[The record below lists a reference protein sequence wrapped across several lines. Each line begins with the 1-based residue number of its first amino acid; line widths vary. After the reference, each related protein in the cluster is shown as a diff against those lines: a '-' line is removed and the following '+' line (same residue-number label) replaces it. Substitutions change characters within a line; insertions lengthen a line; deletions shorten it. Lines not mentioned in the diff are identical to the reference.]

1 MIDLGNF
8 SLTAAWMLSVFGL
21 VAGILGAR
29 KNNAALIRSAANSV
43 HLCAVF
49 AALSLVLLAIAFL
62 THDYR
67 YVYVWQNSNN
77 AMPSWYRVS
86 AIWGGMDGSLLLWAA
101 IMAVFASLVLAR
113 ARGVQRDL
121 MKWVAPVLSGAS
133 GFFLLVTAFLTN
145 PFRTIPAGRVF
156 EDGNGLNPLLQN
168 PSMMIHPPTLYIG
181 FTGFV
186 VPAAFCIAALLS
198 GELSDNWIRV
208 TRRWTLVAWGFL
220 TAGIILGGN
229 WAYIE
234 LGWGGFWAWDPVE
247 NASFLPW
254 LTGTAFLHSVM
265 VQEQKGMLKIWNVC
279 LCVGTYLL
287 TVFGTF
293 LTRSGVVQS
302 VHAFAE
308 TDVGWVFLVYIA
320 VAAVIVL
327 GLLWYRRAELRSE
340 QRLESYLSREA
351 AFLFN
356 NLALLGICFATFWGV
371 MFPIISE
378 AVAGEKAVVG
388 PPFFNQVNVPLFLA
402 LLFLMGVGPL
412 IAWRRSSL
420 KVLRKTF
427 LKPALSGSLL
437 TLLFLWLDPTRVLAA
452 VSFGL
457 SLFAILTVETEF
469 RRAVK
474 NRRALRADE
483 SLPTA
488 MAQVVRRKPRR
499 YGGFLV
505 HLGIAIMAIAITASS
520 AYKIEKDISLT
531 VGESTVV
538 GRYELSLKDVRND
551 RQPNYDAIVL
561 DVAVAEKESG
571 EFLGMM
577 TPERRAYTVNEEVTT
592 EVDLRVTPRE
602 DLYLAMAGLDIAST
616 KNPDG
621 SHQPVDLKK
630 TPVLIK
636 VFINPLQVWLWFGG
650 VVVLFGTCIVIAE
663 GVLRP
668 ELSRARDLAEARVAA

>member
-1 MIDLGNF
+1 MIDVGNF
-8 SLTAAWMLSVFGL
+8 SLVAAWLLAAFGL
-21 VAGILGAR
+21 IGGSIGAK

-43 HLCAVF
+43 HLCAFF
-49 AALSLVLLAIAFL
+49 AMFALFLLAVAFVN
-62 THDYR
+62 HDYN

-77 AMPSWYRVS
+77 AMPAMYLVS

-101 IMAVFASLVLAR
+101 IMCAFSSLVLFR
-113 ARGVQRDL
+113 AKGVQRDL
-121 MKWVAPVLSGAS
+121 MKWVTPVLSGAS
-133 GFFLLVTAFLTN
+133 GFFLFVTAFLTN
-145 PFRTIPAGRVF
+145 PFRTVPVGRIF

-168 PSMMIHPPTLYIG
+168 PSMVIHPPTLYIG

-254 LTGTAFLHSVM
+254 LTGTAYLHSVM

-279 LCVGTYLL
+279 LSVGTYLL

-308 TDVGWVFLVYIA
+308 TDVGWVFLVYIGVGSA
-320 VAAVIVL
+320 LTI
-327 GLLWYRRAELRSE
+327 GLFWYRRVELRPE
-340 QRLESYLSREA
+340 QKLESYLSREA

-378 AVAGEKAVVG
+378 AATGEKAVVG

-412 IAWRRSSL
+412 IAWRRSSI

-427 LKPALSGSLL
+427 LKSFLTGSAL
-437 TLLFLWLDPTRVLAA
+437 TLLFLYLDPTRVLAA

-457 SLFAILTVETEF
+457 SLFAIMTVESEF

-474 NRRALRADE
+474 NRRALCDE
-483 SLPTA
+483 ESIPTA
-488 MAQVVRRKPRR
+488 MVQVVRRKPRR

-505 HLGIAIMAIAITASS
+505 HLGIAIMAVAITASS
-520 AYKIEKDISLT
+520 TYKIEKDISLV
-531 VGESTVV
+531 VGESVEV
-538 GRYELSLKDVRND
+538 GRYGLTLQDVRKD
-551 RQPNYDAIVL
+551 KHANYEAIVAE
-561 DVAVAEKESG
+561 VAVSSKDDGVLLEV
-571 EFLGMM
+571 MQ
-577 TPERRAYTVNEEVTT
+577 PERRAYVVNEEVTT
-592 EVDLRVTPRE
+592 EVDLRITPRE
-602 DLYLAMAGLDIAST
+602 DLYLAMAGLDIAAA

-621 SHQPVDLKK
+621 SHQTIDLKK
-630 TPVLIK
+630 TPVLLK

-650 VVVLFGTCIVIAE
+650 VVVLFGTLIVVCE
-663 GVLRP
+663 GFLRP
-668 ELSRARDLAEARVAA
+668 EYSAVRETADSRVKA